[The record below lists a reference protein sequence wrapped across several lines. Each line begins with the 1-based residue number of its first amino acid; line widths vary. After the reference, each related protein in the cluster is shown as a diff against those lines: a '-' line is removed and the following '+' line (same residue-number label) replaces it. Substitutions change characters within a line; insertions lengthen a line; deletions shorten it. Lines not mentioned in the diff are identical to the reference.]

1 MCERCHHRPQ
11 PIYPTGMQ
19 PPLCF
24 LSDRTAN
31 IRNPT
36 LPPTFSCVPMM
47 SQGRP
52 HWQQMCSVCV
62 CVRGCVCW
70 LAVLCQRPTLS
81 PVPSVP
87 PTLQPSI
94 PPLSYTCQFPWR
106 PTREDFISASVSL
119 LDLLSCNLPVLP
131 GDFSTTC
138 LQLQI
143 TQQDA
148 NRVINSQIFAQ
159 QSMICHHLYAG
170 GRGDSLLASPVSTWG

>member
-1 MCERCHHRPQ
+1 MHLSNSIQPVQDFTMCERCHHRPQ

-62 CVRGCVCW
+62 CTWMRV
-70 LAVLCQRPTLS
+70 
-81 PVPSVP
+81 PVGRLVP
-87 PTLQPSI
+87 KTH
-94 PPLSYTCQFPWR
+94 
-106 PTREDFISASVSL
+106 FISSTKCSTHPSPINTPAELHLLVSPETHQGGFL
-119 LDLLSCNLPVLP
+119 FSFCFTTGFVVL
-131 GDFSTTC
+131 
-138 LQLQI
+138 
-143 TQQDA
+143 
-148 NRVINSQIFAQ
+148 
-159 QSMICHHLYAG
+159 
-170 GRGDSLLASPVSTWG
+170 